1 MPQHSRHKK
10 AQKAQNGLAELLR
23 FLCFLAASRFL
34 SDWRL
39 VIYFAAQNASK
50 PWDLI
55 NCYCQQSCKFTAC
68 KPFRPRSSNQNTAAV
83 RGIALVHGIEIS
95 NGHEDNSVLI
105 VNDEPVQLT
114 LMGNLLHKAG
124 YSVLTAEDGVDGL
137 TLAKQK
143 RPDLVISDVS
153 MPRMNGLEFCREIRA
168 DSELQTVPILL
179 VSALEKDTE
188 SVVAGLRAGADDYL
202 EVPFDSARLV
212 AKVSRLLERSR
223 LEASYRDLV
232 EHASDMIFTQDL
244 AGKLTGVNLA
254 VQNFLGRKPE
264 EIIGNSFFAIFG
276 VIPESNGFAGS
287 LSRQEAREFRHQF
300 LARSAAGE
308 DRWLDLIV
316 SPIKDKLDETIGF
329 RGLARDITERK
340 HFEEALRD
348 SEERYRLLF
357 ESTPQPIWVYREDTL
372 SFLAVNEAAT
382 RTYGFTRDEFLAMT
396 IDDIRPGE
404 DVPTLL
410 IKNDPN
416 DLVIS
421 SPWRHKT
428 KDGKTIYVEMSS
440 HPVVFDGK
448 NSRLVIVNDV
458 TERKLLDEKQ
468 QRLHTSLQQ
477 SAMEWRQTFN
487 AIDFPV
493 LIVDLEGA
501 IKRSNLAAEQI
512 IGIEAEKIGG
522 TTLGQL
528 GESQPW
534 KKAAEILENIRL
546 NSAPVTEEVKDDVTG
561 KTWAITLYH
570 INEFGSAGERAI
582 LIAHDITKRVELE
595 ASLRQSEMMSL
606 LGSLVAGVAHEV
618 RNPLFGISSII
629 DAFETRFSDRTE
641 YLRYTNVLRDE
652 IGRLT
657 ILMEELLEYGKP
669 FRGDLYLLS
678 MEEMISRSIRACMPA
693 AEVAHVNL
701 KSKIEDSLP
710 KIRIDRRRLSKV
722 FVNLIENA
730 IQHSPQKSS
739 VTVEAAKIV
748 DGNQEWVECAIRDSG
763 AGILAEDLPKIF
775 EPFFSKRRGGTG
787 LGLAIAQRIMQE
799 HGGKLIAGNNPEGGA
814 FMIARFPIPVEG
826 DA

>member
-1 MPQHSRHKK
+1 M
-10 AQKAQNGLAELLR
+10 
-23 FLCFLAASRFL
+23 
-34 SDWRL
+34 
-39 VIYFAAQNASK
+39 
-50 PWDLI
+50 
-55 NCYCQQSCKFTAC
+55 
-68 KPFRPRSSNQNTAAV
+68 
-83 RGIALVHGIEIS
+83 HGIETS

-105 VNDEPVQLT
+105 VNDEPDQLT
-114 LMGNLLHKAG
+114 LMGTLLHKAG
-124 YSVLTAEDGVDGL
+124 YSVLTAEDGSEGL
-137 TLAKQK
+137 ALARRK

-153 MPRMNGLEFCREIRA
+153 MPKMNGLEFCREMRA
-168 DSELQTVPILL
+168 DSELKTVPILL
-179 VSALEKDTE
+179 VSALQKDTE

-202 EVPFDSARLV
+202 EIPFDSTRLI
-212 AKVSRLLERSR
+212 AKVSRLLERSQ

-232 EHASDMIFTQDL
+232 EQASDMIFTQDL
-244 AGKLTGVNLA
+244 GGKLTSMNLA
-254 VQNFLGRKPE
+254 GQRFLGRKPE
-264 EIIGNSFFAIFG
+264 ELIGTSFFSVFG
-276 VIPESNGFAGS
+276 IIPGSNGFAA
-287 LSRQEAREFRHQF
+287 LLNRPQEATEFRHQF
-300 LARSAAGE
+300 VARSASGE

-316 SPIKDKLDETIGF
+316 SPIKDKTEETVGF

-357 ESTPQPIWVYREDTL
+357 ESTPQPIWVYHEETL
-372 SFLAVNEAAT
+372 AFLAVNEAAT
-382 RTYGFTRDEFLAMT
+382 RTYGFTRDEFLSMT
-396 IDDIRPGE
+396 VDDIRARE
-404 DVPTLL
+404 DIPTLM
-410 IKNDPN
+410 IKID

-421 SPWRHKT
+421 SPWRHRT

-468 QRLHTSLQQ
+468 QRLHASLQQ

-493 LIVDLEGA
+493 LIVDLAGT
-501 IKRSNLAAEQI
+501 IKRSNFAAEQI
-512 IGIEAEKIGG
+512 VGIGAEKIVG
-522 TTLGQL
+522 TTLAQFGDS
-528 GESQPW
+528 EPW
-534 KKAAEILENIRL
+534 KKAAELVEKIRVTQ
-546 NSAPVTEEVKDDVTG
+546 APVAEEVKDEISG

-570 INEFGSAGERAI
+570 INEFGSAGERVI
-582 LIAHDITKRVELE
+582 LIAQDITKRAELE

-618 RNPLFGISSII
+618 RNPLFGISSIL
-629 DAFETRFSDRTE
+629 DAFETRFADRTE

-669 FRGDLYLLS
+669 FRGELYLVS
-678 MEEMISRSIRACMPA
+678 IDEMIVRSVKACLPKA
-693 AEVAHVNL
+693 DLAKVRLETGV
-701 KSKIEDSLP
+701 EESLP

-730 IQHSPQKSS
+730 IQHSPPSC
-739 VTVEAAKIV
+739 VVHIEAQRIT
-748 DGNQEWVECAIRDSG
+748 DGGHDWVQCAIKDCG
-763 AGILAEDLPKIF
+763 KGILDEDMPKIF

-814 FMIARFPIPVEG
+814 CMIARFPIPAEG
-826 DA
+826 DN

>member
-1 MPQHSRHKK
+1 VQ
-10 AQKAQNGLAELLR
+10 E
-23 FLCFLAASRFL
+23 
-34 SDWRL
+34 
-39 VIYFAAQNASK
+39 
-50 PWDLI
+50 
-55 NCYCQQSCKFTAC
+55 T
-68 KPFRPRSSNQNTAAV
+68 
-83 RGIALVHGIEIS
+83 EIP
-95 NGHEDNSVLI
+95 NGHDDNSVLI
-105 VNDEPVQLT
+105 VNDEPDQLI
-114 LMGNLLHKAG
+114 LMGSLLHKAG
-124 YSVLTAEDGVDGL
+124 YSVLTAEDGLEGL
-137 TLAKQK
+137 TLARRE

-168 DSELQTVPILL
+168 DSELKTVPILL
-179 VSALEKDTE
+179 VSARQKDTE
-188 SVVAGLRAGADDYL
+188 SAVAGLRAGADDYL
-202 EVPFDSARLV
+202 EIPFDSARLV

-223 LEASYRDLV
+223 LAASYRDLV
-232 EHASDMIFTQDL
+232 EQASDMIFTQDL
-244 AGKLTGVNLA
+244 SGKLTSMNIAG
-254 VQNFLGRKPE
+254 QRFLGRRAE
-264 EIIGNSFFAIFG
+264 EIFGNSFFAVFG
-276 VIPESNGFAGS
+276 IIPENNGFAG
-287 LSRQEAREFRHQF
+287 LTQDAREFRHQF
-300 LARSAAGE
+300 VARSATGE

-316 SPIKDKLDETIGF
+316 SPIKDKLDETVGF

-357 ESTPQPIWVYREDTL
+357 ESTPQPIWVYNEDTL
-372 SFLAVNEAAT
+372 GFLAVNEAAT
-382 RTYGFTRDEFLAMT
+382 RTYGYSRDEFLSMT
-396 IDDIRPGE
+396 IDDIRPQE
-404 DVPTLL
+404 DIPTLM
-410 IKNDPN
+410 IKNAADPN

-428 KDGKTIYVEMSS
+428 RSSQTIYVEMSS

-493 LIVDLEGA
+493 LIVDLDGT
-501 IKRSNLAAEQI
+501 IKRSNLAAELI
-512 IGIEAEKIGG
+512 LGVGPEEILG
-522 TTLGQL
+522 TRVGEL
-528 GESQPW
+528 GENEPW
-534 KKAAEILENIRL
+534 KKSAELIEEIRMTQM
-546 NSAPVTEEVKDDVTG
+546 PVVEEVKDEATG

-570 INEFGSAGERAI
+570 INEFGSVGERAI
-582 LIAHDITKRVELE
+582 LIAQDITKRAQLE

-618 RNPLFGISSII
+618 RNPLFGISSIL

-641 YLRYTNVLRDE
+641 YQRYTNVLRDE

-669 FRGDLYLLS
+669 FRGELYLVS
-678 MEEMISRSIRACMPA
+678 MEEMIARSVRACMPA

-701 KSKIEDSLP
+701 ESRVEESLP

-739 VTVEAAKIV
+739 VVIEANRVV
-748 DGNQEWVECAIRDSG
+748 DSNQDWVQCAIRDSG
-763 AGILAEDLPKIF
+763 GGISAEDLPKIF

-799 HGGKLIAGNNPEGGA
+799 HHGKLIAGNNPEGGA
-814 FMIARFPIPVEG
+814 CMIARFPIPAEG
-826 DA
+826 DV

>member
-1 MPQHSRHKK
+1 
-10 AQKAQNGLAELLR
+10 
-23 FLCFLAASRFL
+23 
-34 SDWRL
+34 
-39 VIYFAAQNASK
+39 
-50 PWDLI
+50 
-55 NCYCQQSCKFTAC
+55 
-68 KPFRPRSSNQNTAAV
+68 
-83 RGIALVHGIEIS
+83 VHGTKIS
-95 NGHEDNSVLI
+95 KGHDDNSVLI
-105 VNDEPVQLT
+105 VNDEPDQLT
-114 LMGNLLHKAG
+114 LMGSLLRKAG
-124 YSVLTAEDGVDGL
+124 YSVLTAEDGVEGL
-137 TLAKQK
+137 TLARRE

-153 MPRMNGLEFCREIRA
+153 MPRMGGLEFCRQIRA
-168 DSELQTVPILL
+168 DSELKTVPILL
-179 VSALEKDTE
+179 VSARQKDTE
-188 SVVAGLRAGADDYL
+188 SAVAGLRAGADDYL
-202 EVPFDSARLV
+202 EIPFDSARLV

-232 EHASDMIFTQDL
+232 EQASDMIFTQDL
-244 AGKLTGVNLA
+244 SGKLTSMNLA
-254 VQNFLGRKPE
+254 GQKFLGRRPE
-264 EIIGNSFFAIFG
+264 EIIGNSFFAVFG
-276 VIPESNGFAGS
+276 IIPESNGFAGS
-287 LSRQEAREFRHQF
+287 LGRPQEAREFRHQF
-300 LARSAAGE
+300 VARSATGE

-316 SPIKDKLDETIGF
+316 SPIKDKLDGTTGF
-329 RGLARDITERK
+329 RGLARDVTERK
-340 HFEEALRD
+340 RFEEALRD

-372 SFLAVNEAAT
+372 RFLAVNEAAT
-382 RTYGFTRDEFLAMT
+382 RTYGYSRDEFLSMT
-396 IDDIRPGE
+396 INSIRAQEDI
-404 DVPTLL
+404 PTLM

-428 KDGKTIYVEMSS
+428 KTGQTIYVEISS

-448 NSRLVIVNDV
+448 NSKLVIVNDV

-493 LIVDLEGA
+493 LIVDLESNV
-501 IKRSNLAAEQI
+501 KRSNLAAEQI
-512 IGIEAEKIGG
+512 VGVDPEQM
-522 TTLGQL
+522 LGKKVSEL
-528 GESQPW
+528 GENEPW
-534 KKAAEILENIRL
+534 KKAAELIEQIRL
-546 NSAPVTEEVKDDVTG
+546 TQMPVAEEVKDEATG

-570 INEFGSAGERAI
+570 INEFGSVGERAI
-582 LIAHDITKRVELE
+582 LIAQDISKRAQLE

-618 RNPLFGISSII
+618 RNPLFGISSIL

-657 ILMEELLEYGKP
+657 VLMEELLEYGKP
-669 FRGDLYLLS
+669 FRGELYLVS
-678 MEEMISRSIRACMPA
+678 MEEMVARSVRACMPSA
-693 AEVAHVNL
+693 DVAQVNL
-701 KSKIEDSLP
+701 ESRVEESLP

-739 VTVEAAKIV
+739 VIVEANKVI
-748 DGNQEWVECAIRDSG
+748 DGNQEWVQCAIKDSG
-763 AGILAEDLPKIF
+763 AGILPEDMPKIF

-799 HGGKLIAGNNPEGGA
+799 HQGKLIAGNNPEGGA
-814 FMIARFPIPVEG
+814 CMIARFPIPAGG

>member
-1 MPQHSRHKK
+1 M
-10 AQKAQNGLAELLR
+10 
-23 FLCFLAASRFL
+23 
-34 SDWRL
+34 D
-39 VIYFAAQNASK
+39 
-50 PWDLI
+50 
-55 NCYCQQSCKFTAC
+55 
-68 KPFRPRSSNQNTAAV
+68 
-83 RGIALVHGIEIS
+83 GIEIS

-105 VNDEPVQLT
+105 VNDEPDQLT
-114 LMGNLLHKAG
+114 LMSNLLHKAG
-124 YSVLTAEDGVDGL
+124 YSVLTAEDGL
-137 TLAKQK
+137 HALNLARQK

-179 VSALEKDTE
+179 VSALQKDTD

-202 EVPFDSARLV
+202 EIPFDAARLV

-232 EHASDMIFTQDL
+232 EQASDMIFTQDL
-244 AGKLTGVNLA
+244 AGRLTSINLA
-254 VQNFLGRKPE
+254 GLNFLGRKPE
-264 EIIGNSFFAIFG
+264 DVIGSSFFSVFG
-276 VIPESNGFAGS
+276 IIPETNGFAGS
-287 LSRQEAREFRHQF
+287 LSNPQETREFRHQF
-300 LARSAAGE
+300 VARSAGGE

-329 RGLARDITERK
+329 RGLARDVTERK

-372 SFLAVNEAAT
+372 AFLAVNEAAT

-396 IDDIRPGE
+396 VNDIRPHE
-404 DVPTLL
+404 DIPTLM
-410 IKNDPN
+410 IKNDPH

-440 HPVVFDGK
+440 HPVIFDGK

-493 LIVDLEGA
+493 LIIDLEGA
-501 IKRSNLAAEQI
+501 IKRSNLAAEQT
-512 IGIEAEKIGG
+512 IGIEAEKIVG
-522 TTLGQL
+522 TTLSKL
-528 GESQPW
+528 GENQPW
-534 KKAAEILENIRL
+534 KKAAELLENIRD
-546 NSAPVTEEVKDDVTG
+546 NSAPVTEEVKDDATN

-570 INEFGSAGERAI
+570 INEFGSTGERAI
-582 LIAHDITKRVELE
+582 LIAQDITKRVELE

-618 RNPLFGISSII
+618 RNPLFGISSIL

-669 FRGDLYLLS
+669 FRGELYLVS
-678 MEEMISRSIRACMPA
+678 MEEMVSRSIRACTPA
-693 AEVAHVNL
+693 SEVAHVNL
-701 KSKIEDSLP
+701 ESRIEESLP

-730 IQHSPQKSS
+730 IQHSSANSS
-739 VTVEAAKIV
+739 VTIETEKIV
-748 DGNQEWVECAIRDSG
+748 DGNQEWVQCAIRDSG

-799 HGGKLIAGNNPEGGA
+799 HGGKLIAGNNPGGGA
-814 FMIARFPIPVEG
+814 CMIARFPIPVEG

>member
-1 MPQHSRHKK
+1 
-10 AQKAQNGLAELLR
+10 
-23 FLCFLAASRFL
+23 
-34 SDWRL
+34 
-39 VIYFAAQNASK
+39 
-50 PWDLI
+50 
-55 NCYCQQSCKFTAC
+55 
-68 KPFRPRSSNQNTAAV
+68 
-83 RGIALVHGIEIS
+83 VHGIDS
-95 NGHEDNSVLI
+95 NGHEENSVLI
-105 VNDEPVQLT
+105 VNDEPDQLI
-114 LMGNLLHKAG
+114 LMGNLLRKAG
-124 YSVLTAEDGVDGL
+124 YAVLTAEDGLEGL
-137 TLAKQK
+137 TLARRE

-153 MPRMNGLEFCREIRA
+153 MPRMNGLVFCREIRA
-168 DSELQTVPILL
+168 DQELKTVPILL
-179 VSALEKDTE
+179 VTALQKDTE
-188 SVVAGLRAGADDYL
+188 SAVAGLQAGADDYL
-202 EVPFDSARLV
+202 EFPFDSARLV

-232 EHASDMIFTQDL
+232 EQATDMIFTQDL
-244 AGKLTGVNLA
+244 TGKLTSVNLA
-254 VQNFLGRKPE
+254 AQKFLGRKPD
-264 EIIGNSFFAIFG
+264 EIIGNSFFSVFG
-276 VIPESNGFAGS
+276 VIPESNGFGGT
-287 LSRQEAREFRHQF
+287 LGRIHDKGEFRHQF
-300 LARSAAGE
+300 VARSAAGE
-308 DRWLDLIV
+308 DHWLDLIV
-316 SPIKDKLDETIGF
+316 SPIKDKLNETVSF
-329 RGLARDITERK
+329 RGLARDVTERK
-340 HFEEALRD
+340 RFEEALRD

-357 ESTPQPIWVYREDTL
+357 ESTPQPIWVYNEDTL

-382 RTYGFTRDEFLAMT
+382 RTYGYSRDEFLSMT
-396 IDDIRPGE
+396 INDIRPSE
-404 DVPTLL
+404 DIPTLM

-421 SPWRHKT
+421 SPWRHCT
-428 KDGKTIYVEMSS
+428 RTGATLYVEMSS

-468 QRLHTSLQQ
+468 QRLHASLQQ

-493 LIVDLEGA
+493 LIVDLAGS
-501 IKRSNLAAEQI
+501 IKRSNQAAEQI
-512 IGIEAEKIGG
+512 VGISAEEI
-522 TTLGQL
+522 LGKTVGEL
-528 GESQPW
+528 GENQPW
-534 KKAAEILENIRL
+534 KKAVELIERIRENLE
-546 NSAPVTEEVKDDVTG
+546 PVAEEVKDEATG

-570 INEFGSAGERAI
+570 VNEFGSAGERTI
-582 LIAHDITKRVELE
+582 LIAQDITKRAELE

-618 RNPLFGISSII
+618 RNPLFGISSIL

-669 FRGDLYLLS
+669 FRGDLYLVS
-678 MEEMISRSIRACMPA
+678 MEEMVARSVRACMPA
-693 AEVAHVNL
+693 ADVAHVTL
-701 KSKIEDSLP
+701 ESRVEDSLP

-730 IQHSPQKSS
+730 IQHSPQQST
-739 VTVEAAKIV
+739 VTIEAHRIA
-748 DGNQEWVECAIRDSG
+748 DGNHEWVECAIRDKG
-763 AGILAEDLPKIF
+763 AGIQAEDVPKIF

-814 FMIARFPIPVEG
+814 CMIARFPIPVEV

>member
-1 MPQHSRHKK
+1 M
-10 AQKAQNGLAELLR
+10 
-23 FLCFLAASRFL
+23 
-34 SDWRL
+34 
-39 VIYFAAQNASK
+39 
-50 PWDLI
+50 
-55 NCYCQQSCKFTAC
+55 
-68 KPFRPRSSNQNTAAV
+68 
-83 RGIALVHGIEIS
+83 HGIDS

-105 VNDEPVQLT
+105 VNDEPDQLT
-114 LMGNLLHKAG
+114 LMGSLLRKAG
-124 YSVLTAEDGVDGL
+124 YSVLTAGDGL
-137 TLAKQK
+137 EGLSLARRE

-153 MPRMNGLEFCREIRA
+153 MPRMNGLAFCREIRA
-168 DSELQTVPILL
+168 DAELKTIPILL
-179 VSALEKDTE
+179 VSALQKDTE

-202 EVPFDSARLV
+202 EFPFDSARLV

-232 EHASDMIFTQDL
+232 EQASDMIFTQDL
-244 AGKLTGVNLA
+244 SGKLTSMNIAG
-254 VQNFLGRKPE
+254 QRFLGRKPE
-264 EIIGNSFFAIFG
+264 EIIGNSFFAVFG
-276 VIPESNGFAGS
+276 IIPESNGFSGS
-287 LSRQEAREFRHQF
+287 LARPQETTEFRHQF
-300 LARSAAGE
+300 VARSAAGA
-308 DRWLDLIV
+308 DHWLDLII
-316 SPIKDKLDETIGF
+316 SPIKDRLNETVGF

-340 HFEEALRD
+340 RFEQALRD
-348 SEERYRLLF
+348 SEERYKLLF
-357 ESTPQPIWVYREDTL
+357 ESTPQPIWVYNEDSL
-372 SFLAVNEAAT
+372 AFLAVNEAAT
-382 RTYGFTRDEFLAMT
+382 RIYGYSRDEFLSMT
-396 IDDIRPGE
+396 IDDLRPRE
-404 DVPTLL
+404 NIPTLL
-410 IKNDPN
+410 IKNVADPN
-416 DLVIS
+416 DLVLS
-421 SPWRHKT
+421 SPWRHMT
-428 KDGKTIYVEMSS
+428 KSGKTIYVEMTS

-448 NSRLVIVNDV
+448 NSKLVIVNDV

-477 SAMEWRQTFN
+477 SAMEWRQTFS

-493 LIVDLEGA
+493 LIVDLAGS

-512 IGIEAEKIGG
+512 AGIEAEQILDKSVNE
-522 TTLGQL
+522 L
-528 GESQPW
+528 GENQPW
-534 KKAAEILENIRL
+534 KKAAELLENLRE
-546 NSAPVTEEVKDDVTG
+546 NPAPTTEEVKDEATG

-582 LIAHDITKRVELE
+582 LIAQDITKRAELE

-618 RNPLFGISSII
+618 RNPLFGISSIL

-669 FRGDLYLLS
+669 FRGELYLVPI
-678 MEEMISRSIRACMPA
+678 EEMISRSIRACMPA

-701 KSKIEDSLP
+701 ASEVEDSLP

-730 IQHSPQKSS
+730 IQHSPQTG
-739 VTVEAAKIV
+739 TVNVDARKIN
-748 DGNQEWVECAIRDSG
+748 DGSTDWVECAIRDSG
-763 AGILAEDLPKIF
+763 NGILPEDLPKIF

-814 FMIARFPIPVEG
+814 CMIARFPIPSEG
-826 DA
+826 DS